1 MSEVENK
8 PVDVSA
14 AEPAPAEET
23 SGGVDTKAT
32 TNAIKKVDKK
42 SMLAKLKA
50 IIKKVLPHKKLPAA
64 ATTEEPA
71 AEAAPVEPETA
82 PITTAAA

>member
-1 MSEVENK
+1 MSEVENQ

-14 AEPAPAEET
+14 AEPAQAEET

-32 TNAIKKVDKK
+32 TNALKKVDKK

-50 IIKKVLPHKKLPAA
+50 IIKKVLPHKKVAA
-64 ATTEEPA
+64 VGTTGEPT

-82 PITTAAA
+82 PTTTAAA